1 MRIVAKTKD
10 FKKAL
15 GIGAQFAGKN
25 KVMPALSNV
34 KITTKDN
41 RIKFESSDQHNFMRK
56 FSAVVSCDQDGSF
69 LVDFSSLNG
78 YVGLILTEEFTM
90 YIDFSTLQMKIKHD
104 MGEFSMP
111 ILKSDGFPDF
121 PQCAEPKKIQI
132 GADIFGNW
140 CNIAQLYAAR
150 DEFKPQM
157 SGMHIFVKDGEI
169 GYCATDAHTLATDK
183 VKYYGEP
190 IDDLGATIDITSLK
204 AIQQLL
210 KMENDTDNFTLEVTD
225 KNAFVKAGTST
236 VVCRLTEGAY
246 PNFRAV
252 IPKEND
258 KEVKF
263 SKDAMANALK
273 RASMAA
279 PNTYLCKMN
288 VEPGSVSLTMEDLD
302 FSKKTEDKVTA
313 VCTDN
318 IIIGVNWQK
327 LLLVLEGI
335 DTDSVLCKFSNEGR
349 PLLFHEDSEES
360 NKTIL
365 LMPMM
370 LNK

>member
-15 GIGAQFAGKN
+15 SIGAQFAGKN
-25 KVMPALSNV
+25 KIIPALSNV

-56 FSAVVSCDQDGSF
+56 FGTVVSCDQDGSF
-69 LVDFSSLNG
+69 LVDYSALNG
-78 YVGLILTEEFTM
+78 YVGLIPTEEFVM
-90 YIDFSTLQMKIKHD
+90 YVDFTTLQMTIKHD

-111 ILKSDGFPDF
+111 ILKSETFPEF
-121 PQCAEPKKIQI
+121 PQSTESKKIQI
-132 GADIFGNW
+132 EAGLFADW
-140 CNIAQLYAAR
+140 CALAQLYAAR

-157 SGMHIFVKDGEI
+157 SGMHIFIKDGEI

-183 VKYYGEP
+183 VKYYGETVE
-190 IDDLGATIDITSLK
+190 DFGVTLDITSLR

-210 KMENDTDNFTLEVTD
+210 KIENDTDNFTLELTD

-236 VVCRLTEGAY
+236 VVCRLVEGAY
-246 PNFRAV
+246 PNFHSV
-252 IPKEND
+252 IPKDND
-258 KEVKF
+258 KVVRF
-263 SKDAMANALK
+263 SKEDMANALK

-279 PNTYLCKMN
+279 PNTFLCKMN
-288 VEPGSVSLTMEDLD
+288 IEPGSISITMEDLD
-302 FSKKTEDKVTA
+302 FAKKTEDKVVATS
-313 VCTDN
+313 TDS
-318 IIIGVNWQK
+318 ITIGVNWQK
-327 LLLVLEGI
+327 LILVLEGI
-335 DTDSVLCKFSNEGR
+335 DSDLVVCRLSNEGR
-349 PLLFHEDSEES
+349 PLLFHEDSEGI
-360 NKTIL
+360 NKTII

>member
-15 GIGAQFAGKN
+15 TIGAQFAGKN

-41 RIKFESSDQHNFMRK
+41 RIKFESSDLHNFMRK
-56 FSAVVSCDQDGSF
+56 FSTVVSCDQDGSF
-69 LVDFSSLNG
+69 LVDYASLNG
-78 YVGLILTEEFTM
+78 YVGLIPTEEFTM
-90 YIDFSTLQMKIKHD
+90 YIDYSTLQLCIKHEI
-104 MGEFSMP
+104 GEFSMP
-111 ILKSDGFPDF
+111 VMKSEGFPDF
-121 PQCAEPKKIQI
+121 PQSGETKKIQI
-132 GADIFGNW
+132 SADLFGNW
-140 CNIAQLYAAR
+140 CSLAQLYAAR
-150 DEFKPQM
+150 DQFKPQM

-183 VKYYGEP
+183 VKYYGDA
-190 IDDLGATIDITSLK
+190 IDDFGATIEITSLR

-225 KNAFVKAGTST
+225 KNAFVKVGTST

-252 IPKEND
+252 IPQEND
-258 KEVKF
+258 KEVRF
-263 SKDAMANALK
+263 SKEDMANALK

-279 PNTYLCKMN
+279 PNTFLCKMN
-288 VEPGSVSLTMEDLD
+288 ISQGSISITMEDLD
-302 FSKKTEDKVTA
+302 FAKKTEDKVPATA
-313 VCTDN
+313 TDN
-318 IIIGVNWQK
+318 LIIGVNWQK
-327 LLLVLEGI
+327 LISVLEGI
-335 DTDSVLCKFSNEGR
+335 DSDSVVCKLSNESR